1 MTCGRPFG
9 TQSGP
14 RALQVPFLLNFGDAS
29 GSLGAS
35 FFHQDCAL
43 DPYFS
48 MSVFGMVPGSVLNG
62 FDMLPACSGT

>member
-1 MTCGRPFG
+1 M
-9 TQSGP
+9 
-14 RALQVPFLLNFGDAS
+14 PFLMNFGGPS

-35 FFHQDCAL
+35 FFHQDCVL

-62 FDMLPACSGT
+62 FEMLPACSGT